1 MKKRTCFLLLLTTLF
16 AAAGSLQAGEETAG
30 DLAASSGRKFVRG
43 LGNILSSPAEIPCT
57 MADDMHQ
64 SGASGLATGFGKGM
78 VFMLHRILNG
88 VTEVGTF
95 MIPAEPTMPVVCTH
109 KVSKV

>member
-1 MKKRTCFLLLLTTLF
+1 MICFLMLLLLVM
-16 AAAGSLQAGEETAG
+16 AVGSLQAGEETAG
-30 DLAASSGRKFVRG
+30 DLAASSGQKFVRG

-57 MADDMHQ
+57 MADDIHQ
-64 SGASGLATGFGKGM
+64 RGASGIVTGFGKGL

-95 MIPAEPTMPVVCTH
+95 MIPAEPTMPTVCTR
-109 KVSKV
+109 KV